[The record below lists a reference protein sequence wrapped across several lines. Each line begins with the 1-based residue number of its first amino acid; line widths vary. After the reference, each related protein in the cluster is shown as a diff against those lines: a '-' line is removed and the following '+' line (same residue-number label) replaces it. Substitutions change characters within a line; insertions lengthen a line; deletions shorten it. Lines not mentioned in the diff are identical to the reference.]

1 MGKSAR
7 ISEEA
12 REYIRQQLQEYGE
25 IPTEEIMDMIR
36 PHYVFDPVQAKE
48 QQIRRAAQGLMA
60 RQKDSDGVRN
70 CFAVCMSGKSIYVN
84 VDQIKSRA
92 QLDAVEQQL
101 KRKYEGL
108 NASMRK
114 VRLRRSQLDGQISF
128 FGKEVS

>member
-1 MGKSAR
+1 MGRSAG
-7 ISEEA
+7 ISKEA
-12 REYIRQQLQEYGE
+12 REYIQRQLQEYGE
-25 IPTEEIMDMIR
+25 IPTDEIMDMIR

-60 RQKDSDGVRN
+60 RQKDSDGVRT
-70 CFAVCMSGKSIYVN
+70 CFAVRMSGKSIYVN
-84 VDQIKSRA
+84 VDRTKRKA
-92 QLDAVEQQL
+92 HLDAVEQQL

-114 VRLRRSQLDGQISF
+114 VRLRRSQLDGQISL